1 MHVLCR
7 DDYTLKVRYSPH
19 EVFHWL
25 KTARMVTQVVLC
37 ETRAIGIVH
46 LLIRD
51 RLLLI
56 PGGDTLVIS
65 LHWKKISI
73 APPPLLPLYTLLVTT
88 DPSPLRSPKNHVIL
102 PKHTLLLFPLPR

>member
-65 LHWKKISI
+65 LHWKKISV
-73 APPPLLPLYTLLVTT
+73 APPLLPLYTLLVTT

>member
-65 LHWKKISI
+65 LHWKKISV
-73 APPPLLPLYTLLVTT
+73 APPP
-88 DPSPLRSPKNHVIL
+88 PSPLYPVSDD
-102 PKHTLLLFPLPR
+102 